1 MNIWYEKYTPKK
13 IDDVILP
20 ESLLNKLKSYIE
32 SGSIPNLG
40 FWSQEPGLG
49 KSSASKAIINSLHA
63 DAMFI
68 NASMERNIDVLRGKV
83 FQFASSKSLTDSPK
97 IVVMDEAD
105 NLTRDAQSAFR
116 GFLDQF
122 SKNCSFIFTGNYKS
136 RIIEPL
142 LDRLENYDFMDFTLD
157 KNTAILI
164 YNKLKDILVSEGIEV
179 NSDTSRMIAGII
191 TNNYPRIRNMIGTL
205 QRSVSNGKLIY
216 NEESSDFRD
225 IITTMKEGDYVKLV
239 SQVNSIPNPD
249 AMYEFLYKHIE
260 LFKDLPKAIII
271 LAKGQFQSD
280 QVRDK
285 NLNLCS
291 SLVELM
297 SCLKA

>member
-1 MNIWYEKYTPKK
+1 MNIWYEKYSPKT

-20 ESLLNKLKSYIE
+20 NTILSRLKSYVANK
-32 SGSIPNLG
+32 SIPNLG

-49 KSSASKAIINSLHA
+49 KSSTAKALIRSMDA
-63 DAMFI
+63 DALFV
-68 NASMERNIDVLRGKV
+68 NASMERNIDVLRGKI
-83 FQFASSKSLTDSPK
+83 FNFASSKSLTDDPK

-105 NLTRDAQSAFR
+105 NITKDAQSAFR
-116 GFLDQF
+116 SFLDQF
-122 SKNCSFIFTGNYKS
+122 SENCTFIFTGNYKS

-142 LDRLENYDFMDFTLD
+142 LDRLENYDFSDFVLD
-157 KNTAILI
+157 KSTALAI
-164 YNKLKDILVSEGIEV
+164 YNKLKGILISEGIEITEGT
-179 NSDTSRMIAGII
+179 NKMITSIMS
-191 TNNYPRIRNMIGTL
+191 NNYPRIRNMIGTL
-205 QRSVSNGKLIY
+205 QRSVTNGKLEY
-216 NEESSDFRD
+216 SEESSDFRD
-225 IITTMKEGDYVKLV
+225 IIDTMKKKDYTKLV

-260 LFKDLPKAIII
+260 LFNDLPKAIII

-291 SLVELM
+291 SLVELI
-297 SCLKA
+297 SCL

>member
-1 MNIWYEKYTPKK
+1 MNIWYEKYSPGT

-20 ESLLNKLKSYIE
+20 NTILSRLKSYVANK
-32 SGSIPNLG
+32 SIPNLG

-49 KSSASKAIINSLHA
+49 KSSTAKALIRSMDA
-63 DAMFI
+63 DALFV
-68 NASMERNIDVLRGKV
+68 NASMERNIDVLRGKI
-83 FQFASSKSLTDSPK
+83 FNFASSKSLTDDPK

-105 NLTRDAQSAFR
+105 NITKDAQSAFR
-116 GFLDQF
+116 SFLDQF
-122 SKNCSFIFTGNYKS
+122 SENCTFIFTGNYKS

-142 LDRLENYDFMDFTLD
+142 LDRLENYDFSDFVLD
-157 KNTAILI
+157 KSTALAI
-164 YNKLKDILVSEGIEV
+164 YNKLKGILISEGIEITEGT
-179 NSDTSRMIAGII
+179 NKMITSIMS
-191 TNNYPRIRNMIGTL
+191 NNYPRIRNMIGTL
-205 QRSVSNGKLIY
+205 QRSVTNGKLEY
-216 NEESSDFRD
+216 SEESSDFRD
-225 IITTMKEGDYVKLV
+225 IIDTMKKKDYTKLV

-260 LFKDLPKAIII
+260 LFNDLPKAIII

-291 SLVELM
+291 SLVELI
-297 SCLKA
+297 SCL